1 MMNKTDRKYRFTE
14 IMTAL
19 SLLPDICE
27 IEEHDTPCECYG
39 DYTPDM
45 WVLPNGA
52 KGITDGYLRDALIC
66 QILKDDNPSFTM
78 KAVGTFLNTAMTHI
92 NQDDVDEPSDEDLEL
107 IGLSCNI
114 MWAQGNA
121 TGLFNGLG
129 LLGRLCMIHGKDLPD
144 IATMILRP
152 NGSAQTFGVLD
163 PNDILEGS
171 LSKKAMFEMMKK
183 SAEQADNE

>member
-1 MMNKTDRKYRFTE
+1 MNKMDRKYRFTE

-27 IEEHDTPCECYG
+27 NEEHEAVCECYG
-39 DYTPDM
+39 EYTPDK

-52 KGITDGYLRDALIC
+52 RGIKDSYLRDAIIC
-66 QILKDDNPSFTM
+66 QLLRDDNPAFTM
-78 KAVGTFLNTAMTHI
+78 KVVGTFLNTAMTHI

-107 IGLSCNI
+107 IGVACNV

-121 TGLFNGLG
+121 TGLFNALG
-129 LLGRLCMIHGKDLPD
+129 LLGRLCMTFQKDLPE
-144 IATMILRP
+144 IATLILRS
-152 NGSAQTFGVLD
+152 NGNANAFGGLD

-171 LSKKAMFEMMKK
+171 LSKKAMFEKLKK
-183 SAEQADNE
+183 SADEADNE